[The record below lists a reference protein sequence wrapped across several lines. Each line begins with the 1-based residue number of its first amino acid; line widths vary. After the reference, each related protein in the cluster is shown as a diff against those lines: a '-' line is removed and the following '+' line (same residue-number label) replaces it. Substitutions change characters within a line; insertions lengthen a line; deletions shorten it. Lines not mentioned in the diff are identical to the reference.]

1 MHIMNKLPR
10 QWQLQEAKNKL
21 SQLIKIAD
29 SGAPQFIT
37 VHGRNTAVVL
47 SLHEYQK
54 LTCPANK
61 LSSTLLMPIL
71 EESEDELFE
80 RSPDSGRT
88 VDL

>member
-1 MHIMNKLPR
+1 MNKLPR
-10 QWQLQEAKNKL
+10 QWQLQDAKNRL
-21 SQLIKIAD
+21 SQLIKVAD

-54 LTCPANK
+54 LISPVTK

>member
-1 MHIMNKLPR
+1 MNKLPR

-29 SGAPQFIT
+29 GGAPQYIT

-47 SLHEYQK
+47 SFHEYQK
-54 LTCPANK
+54 LTSPANK

-71 EESEDELFE
+71 DEAEEELFE